1 MASFIVILII
11 AACAALLYLKG
22 TVLKAL
28 ATLIAAVCASI
39 VAFGFFELLAN
50 VFIKEP
56 SQSEYPSLMPWA
68 QPLCFVLLFIITFA
82 VLQTLAS
89 ILTKQPVDLGFYP
102 ERIGRVICGILLG
115 LFLSGLLLTALAMA
129 PLPNNYP
136 YQRFD
141 ERIPN
146 PERPSKVF
154 LNADGFAT
162 GWFSMVSDGSLA
174 AIRNPR
180 SFSALH
186 PAYIDQLFLNRH
198 NTEDDITLV
207 ARPESIE
214 FPRKSGEKGENGAWL
229 APKNL
234 QDTNGQ
240 TIPPKSGHTLIIVRA
255 GLNRR
260 AARDARLFTLS
271 QLRLVCK
278 RNNFAKDPFVFV
290 GKAWNFYPIGYITR
304 PNTLEQKKLNEKI
317 EVELKAFDKTVW
329 IDFAFYVPDE
339 LTPVHIEFKQNSLAR
354 VPHEPVQAGDAPPP
368 VYFVSLTDKK
378 ADAPPDNSSDR
389 PTNDRP
395 ANNRTDK
402 PDNSTD
408 RRTPGSAVGSL
419 IYGDLENRNE

>member
-28 ATLIAAVCASI
+28 AILITAVCASI
-39 VAFGFFELLAN
+39 VAFGFFESLAN

-56 SQSEYPSLMPWA
+56 GQSEHPSLMPWA

-102 ERIGRVICGILLG
+102 ERIGRVICGIFLG
-115 LFLSGLLLTALAMA
+115 LFLSGILLTALAMA

-146 PERPSKVF
+146 SERPTKVF

-180 SFSALH
+180 SFSAMH

-198 NTEDDITLV
+198 NTEDSITFV
-207 ARPESIE
+207 TRPESIE
-214 FPRKSGEKGENGAWL
+214 VPNKRGEKGENGAWF
-229 APKNL
+229 APQNL
-234 QDTNGQ
+234 QTSDGKQ
-240 TIPPKSGHTLIIVRA
+240 IPSKSGYRLIIVRV
-255 GLNRR
+255 GLNKR
-260 AARDARLFTLS
+260 ASRDVRIFTLS

-278 RNNFAKDPFVFV
+278 KENLAKDPFV
-290 GKAWNFYPIGYITR
+290 GRAWNFYPIGYITR
-304 PNTLEQKKLNEKI
+304 PSTLEQKKLNDKI
-317 EVELKAFDKTVW
+317 EIELKDFDKTVW

-339 LTPVHIEFKQNSLAR
+339 LTPVHVEFKQNGFAR
-354 VPHEPVQAGDAPPP
+354 VPAPVPAGDAPPP
-368 VYFVSLTDKK
+368 VSFVALSDKK
-378 ADAPPDNSSDR
+378 PDTPPDSSSDR
-389 PTNDRP
+389 PAND
-395 ANNRTDK
+395 RTDK